1 MMKEE
6 DPGDPPKGL
15 QDHWEAQSHKILDTP
30 EPIHPGEES
39 PTASD
44 SDPWDDPK
52 AFLASFERVAKAC
65 QWPREEWVAQ
75 LLPALSG
82 IAEEAFE
89 TLKPADREDYEKV
102 KATIMDA
109 HAMKMQMQFGY
120 FSSQEAE
127 DPRTFHCQLQELWHR
142 WLKPERRS
150 REQILEQFLASLP
163 LHLQNWIRAE
173 GQDTCSQAVALAED
187 FLVSQ
192 QIAQRRKW
200 QRPIKEECLDSLEGE
215 EEDLSNAGRTQAY
228 KVAEQS
234 SDFLGK
240 GSRVKTENTQW
251 GKNETEDIPRTSLQI
266 SQRNVRERTE
276 RCEKGG
282 ESVEEEEKQSVTRG
296 DGSMQPSKVDSK
308 GETLW
313 FSKHSRRYH
322 CTLQLDVFDSQEDH
336 DECANPEEDVR
347 VNSYPKKQQRTV
359 KGKSKSEFSENGP
372 GVNQIRQTEEKSP
385 SSSERGNRLS
395 STESLQ
401 RIKGMGSGEGPFECP
416 HCRKCFSEKEHLANH
431 EQLHIGKKIPEG
443 PMSGKVFPLRQT
455 IMRLPGINTGEKTDK
470 CSQCGKWFCGRENLK
485 RHQRIHTGERRYKC
499 PDCGKSCSQS
509 GHLKLHQR
517 VHTGEKPYKCAW
529 CGKDFADGGNLRKH
543 ERIHTGEKP
552 YKCSWCGRCFTDGGT
567 LKQHERIHTGEKPY
581 KCSQCGKCF
590 SERGTLKQHHRIHTG
605 EKPYECPDC
614 DKKFRKKGDL
624 LRHQRVHTQ
633 EK

>member
-15 QDHWEAQSHKILDTP
+15 QDHWEARSHEILETP

-150 REQILEQFLASLP
+150 KEQILEQFLASLP

-228 KVAEQS
+228 KAAEQS

-276 RCEKGG
+276 RCEEGG

-296 DGSMQPSKVDSK
+296 DGSLQPSKVESK

-313 FSKHSRRYH
+313 FSKHSRSYH

-359 KGKSKSEFSENGP
+359 KGKSKSEFSENGA

-385 SSSERGNRLS
+385 SSSERGKRLS

-401 RIKGMGSGEGPFECP
+401 RNEGVGSGEGLFECP